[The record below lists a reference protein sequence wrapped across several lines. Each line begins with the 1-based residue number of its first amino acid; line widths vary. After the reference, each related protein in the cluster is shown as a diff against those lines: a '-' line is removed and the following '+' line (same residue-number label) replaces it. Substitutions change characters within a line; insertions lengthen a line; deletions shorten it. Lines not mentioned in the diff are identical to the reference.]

1 MDITST
7 NVMEMHTMLSSET
20 FSSSLLCCRLV
31 SSCFA
36 FPLPAFSCF
45 QVALLLLPTQMIRK
59 LPDFIKHYGKTG
71 ELVAIRS

>member
-1 MDITST
+1 MSYKCIPCFRRR
-7 NVMEMHTMLSSET
+7 LSAA
-20 FSSSLLCCRLV
+20 LCSAAGCLHV
-31 SSCFA
+31 LP